1 MAKKKLDLN
10 KLNISLEVED
20 TIKTLEITEEIPEE
34 IKDVRSLENLNISYN
49 NDLYILRK
57 KDDSETY
64 ELVRADLATL
74 KDRINTIKNQSDHRV
89 IKTRYADKLQTGY
102 YFDSLINPL
111 IKHYLKELNG
121 YLKFKK
127 GKDFRKV
134 FKVDFT
140 DNVLYNFFTTEDVW
154 YKDLNTMLEN
164 KDKYAKRGT
173 QLLSY
178 LVKDIPLEKIMTN
191 DGISKSK
198 QGLYGTKN
206 IINKL
211 VETHPLFLNANKYD
225 TSYFLNCIFKQ
236 YFIAYC
242 NVDRAIFLDANYD
255 VTQITFSK
263 DDFDKYF
270 TINKFVDDNKKRAE

>member
-10 KLNISLEVED
+10 KLNIN
-20 TIKTLEITEEIPEE
+20 LEIENTVETVEIPEE
-34 IKDVRSLENLNISYN
+34 IKDIDTLENLNVSYN
-49 NDLYILRK
+49 NELFVLRK
-57 KDDSETY
+57 KSDSDVF
-64 ELVRADLATL
+64 ELVRADLETL
-74 KDRINTIKNQSDHRV
+74 KERINTIKKQSDNRV
-89 IKTRYADKLQTGY
+89 IRTRDADKLQSGY

-111 IKHYLKELNG
+111 IKHYLKELNS
-121 YLKFKK
+121 YLKSQK
-127 GKDFRKV
+127 GKDYRKV

-140 DNVLYNFFTTEDVW
+140 DNVLYNFFTNEDVW

-178 LVKDIPLEKIMTN
+178 LVKDIPLEKIMIN
-191 DGISKSK
+191 DEISKSR

-206 IINKL
+206 IITKL
-211 VETHPLFLNANKYD
+211 VETHPLFLNADKYD

-242 NVDRAIFLDANYD
+242 NVDRAIFLDKNYD
-255 VTQITFSK
+255 VTQIKFSK
-263 DDFDKYF
+263 DDFDNYF
-270 TINKFVDDNKKRAE
+270 SITKLVDDNYKRAE